1 VLEDEVIEV
10 RELEGPRAAVELPLL
25 REEIGRHGLTDA
37 DLRLVTD
44 PRSGQLAEVWVRW
57 RARPTL
63 LFSRANDRDFALE
76 RSRGRIVVGD
86 GERGELPPPG
96 RDNIRMVRYR
106 TGGGLHGNVPAGAL
120 RQALSGVPAKGVT
133 NPRAAEGGADGE
145 APEAVRDRG
154 PLLIRHRRR
163 ACSADDYE
171 ALAREASPGVAVAR
185 ALSTTAPNGRP
196 APGWVRLIIVP
207 QSHDPR
213 PQPSFE
219 LRRRVREFIRTRGPA
234 SLGGLAVVGPEYR
247 PIGIEAVV
255 VPRDV
260 SAGGPVRERALQLL
274 GRFLH
279 PLTGGPD
286 GAGWPFGRDVYLSD
300 VAACLERVPGV
311 DHVLTLN
318 LLLDDTPQ
326 GAVVQ
331 VPPDRIVV
339 AGPLEV
345 RLASG
350 EA

>member
-1 VLEDEVIEV
+1 
-10 RELEGPRAAVELPLL
+10 
-25 REEIGRHGLTDA
+25 
-37 DLRLVTD
+37 
-44 PRSGQLAEVWVRW
+44 
-57 RARPTL
+57 
-63 LFSRANDRDFALE
+63 
-76 RSRGRIVVGD
+76 VGD
-86 GERGELPPPG
+86 GERGRLPPPG
-96 RDNIRMVRYR
+96 RDGVRLVRYR

-120 RQALSGVPAKGVT
+120 RQALSGVPAKAVT

-145 APEAVRDRG
+145 AAEAVRDRG

-185 ALSTTAPNGRP
+185 ALPTTAPNGRP

-219 LRRRVREFIRTRGPA
+219 LRRRVRDFIRARGPA
-234 SLGGLAVVGPEYR
+234 SLGGLAVVGPDYQA
-247 PIGIEAVV
+247 IGVEAVIA
-255 VPRDV
+255 PRDV
-260 SAGGPVRERALQLL
+260 SAAGLVRDRVLQLL
-274 GRFLH
+274 ARFLH

-300 VAACLERVPGV
+300 VAARLERVDGL
-311 DHVLTLN
+311 DHVLALN
-318 LLLDDTPQ
+318 LLHGDTPQ
-326 GAVVQ
+326 GAVVR

-339 AGPLEV
+339 AGSLEV
-345 RLASG
+345 RLAGG